1 VTSDRKNAKSVPFR
15 RSYWVIPGELLA
27 GYYPGSEKRE
37 EARRK
42 ITALVEHG
50 IRHVINLMEANEVD
64 KNGRPFLPYE
74 ELLAEIGRSFG
85 CSIAFSRMPIKDLGI
100 PSAVEME
107 EILDLIDRSLE
118 QNRPVYVHCWGGRGR
133 TGTVVGCYL
142 ARHGYALGPK
152 LLDLIDELRRGAE
165 DFREPSPE
173 TGVQRNMVLEWGR
186 RQ

>member
-1 VTSDRKNAKSVPFR
+1 VTSDRKNAKSIPFR

-27 GYYPGSEKRE
+27 GYYPGSENAA
-37 EARRK
+37 EARWK

-50 IRHVINLMEANEVD
+50 IRHVVNLMEEDEVN

-74 ELLAEIGRSFG
+74 ELLAEIGRSLG
-85 CSIAFSRMPIKDLGI
+85 YSIAFSRMPIKDLGI

-107 EILDLIDRSLE
+107 EILDLIDRSLA
-118 QNRPVYVHCWGGRGR
+118 QDQPVYIHCWGGRGR

-142 ARHGYALGPK
+142 ARHGYASGPK
-152 LLDLIDELRRGAE
+152 LLDLIDDLRRGAE

-173 TGVQRNMVLEWGR
+173 TGPQRNMVLTWGR